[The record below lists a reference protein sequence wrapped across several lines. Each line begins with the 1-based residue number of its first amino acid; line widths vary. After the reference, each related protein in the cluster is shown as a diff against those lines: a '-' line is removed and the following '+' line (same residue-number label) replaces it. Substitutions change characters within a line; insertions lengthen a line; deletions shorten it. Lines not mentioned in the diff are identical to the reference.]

1 MCQFYWNLINWLWRG
16 YYPRRQRR
24 RLWWRKNGPTNNT
37 EWNQLRNN
45 TKIND
50 LNSYLSVGS
59 YVVRKSVLQ
68 KYDCLAVG
76 SGYGCD
82 QGSYDMTSDVMF
94 WYNRI
99 RGKEPKKML
108 LDRLGFL
115 FIYNCYL
122 PYWITN
128 ISICT
133 FFVVVFIQY
142 ILTHPSYIYFVWY
155 DSKCWLQKT

>member
-1 MCQFYWNLINWLWRG
+1 MRTATIVTSANLINRIWRG
-16 YYPRRQRR
+16 YNPRRQRR

-59 YVVRKSVLQ
+59 YVVRKSVLR

-76 SGYGCD
+76 RGYGCD
-82 QGSYDMTSDVMF
+82 QGSYDMTSDVTF

-99 RGKEPKKML
+99 RGKEPENKL
-108 LDRLGFL
+108 LDRLGGFVYILLIFLCAHFLL
-115 FIYNCYL
+115 FIV
-122 PYWITN
+122 
-128 ISICT
+128 SR
-133 FFVVVFIQY
+133 Y
-142 ILTHPSYIYFVWY
+142 IFLG
-155 DSKCWLQKT
+155 